1 VFLLEFPLR
10 FGFCLCGLLEELL
23 KGITLSLYDFEVGGD
38 FFDGGEA
45 SNFFCKVENT
55 NTNSIIRYTRPQ
67 SVMRREAW
75 GQSGIHTFMFFDA
88 GLQDSDSM
96 LALRIALVQPL
107 NLCLLLQHKDA
118 QIFV

>member
-1 VFLLEFPLR
+1 MFLLELPLC
-10 FGFCLCGLLEELL
+10 FGFRLGGLLEELL
-23 KGITLSLYDFEVGGD
+23 EGITLSLYDFKVGGD

-45 SNFFCKVENT
+45 GNFFCKAENT
-55 NTNSIIRYTRPQ
+55 NTNSVIRYTRPQ

-88 GLQDSDSM
+88 SLQDCDSL